1 MRVAEGLFQHLAVQT
16 KSKMGLSSPQVS
28 FVAHFGGI
36 AAGMT
41 VGYVFF
47 SAYNMKLL
55 KDPRF
60 WLCIAGY
67 TTFVVFAVLFNIFL
81 SPAP

>member
-1 MRVAEGLFQHLAVQT
+1 M
-16 KSKMGLSSPQVS
+16 
-28 FVAHFGGI
+28 AHFGGI
-36 AAGMT
+36 VAGMT

-60 WLCIAGY
+60 WMCIVGY
-67 TTFVVFAVLFNIFL
+67 VLFVLFAVLFNIFL